1 MGVSA
6 MGRRVQESSR
16 SVARGSRHGRRAPL
30 TASSPCALIMLGDD
44 EDVFDS
50 VTWESAKPAPPFAA
64 DDDDSG
70 GAGAGPGFRQSA
82 DDDAGRDPHEP
93 RWEGFLTT
101 AVRDPTKELAETKD
115 AYVSYLVAAEV
126 RATRASVCCAA
137 GAERACRRICRYT
150 PTRRRPCV
158 GGTRTL
164 CFCARTSSRTFPH
177 VSFRPCRVSNA
188 WVSARSGSAV

>member
-50 VTWESAKPAPPFAA
+50 VTWETAKPAAPFAA

-126 RATRASVCCAA
+126 RATRASVCCANKS
-137 GAERACRRICRYT
+137 
-150 PTRRRPCV
+150 PTARRRYKDFVFLRENLVKDFPACV
-158 GGTRTL
+158 VPPLPSKQRMGEREIRL
-164 CFCARTSSRTFPH
+164 CCLNWA
-177 VSFRPCRVSNA
+177 
-188 WVSARSGSAV
+188 